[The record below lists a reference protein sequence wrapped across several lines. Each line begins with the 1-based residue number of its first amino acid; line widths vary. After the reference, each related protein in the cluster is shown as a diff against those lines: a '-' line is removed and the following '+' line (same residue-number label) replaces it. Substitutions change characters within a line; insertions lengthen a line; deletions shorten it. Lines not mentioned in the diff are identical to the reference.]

1 MAAIFALIFVP
12 ALAAMLF
19 MLGLL
24 RGSPS
29 LASGAAAAIFV
40 ALAMGVFI
48 GLLRLVRQ
56 WEAPVEAGD
65 EHRA

>member
-19 MLGLL
+19 MVGILPGHLTI
-24 RGSPS
+24 
-29 LASGAAAAIFV
+29 ATGAAAVTFI
-40 ALAMGVFI
+40 ALAMGVFL
-48 GLLRLVRQ
+48 GLLRLMRQ
-56 WEAPVEAGD
+56 WEAGD